1 MHLEKRIDFSR
12 YAAIIICILGALGAL
27 YIVFKYLLWSVLPFA
42 FSWGVAFAIRPLSEY
57 LHRRTSL
64 PKKALNFC
72 LVLLALLLVFS
83 LLFIIS
89 DRLVTEIRDF
99 IEWIEQNPG
108 VVSDTV
114 GKINSLFERF
124 SSRLDIFKTSG
135 TGIDVRSYI
144 SEVTEGATQ
153 QMLSSLPSV
162 VGKIALTL
170 PKVLIFTLITV
181 ISAFYFSIDLKKIND
196 SVLSPLPQKWR
207 ERLVEAKDILL
218 STTVK
223 YLRSY
228 LIIMLITFSLL
239 LIGFLILGV
248 KYYFVLSVI
257 FALIDILPLL
267 GVGTLLIPW
276 GIFSLATGDLYLG
289 MGLLVLYAIIVVVR
303 QIAEPKIIGVSLGIH
318 PLLTLFAMY
327 LGFTVL
333 GFVGMILGPFVAL
346 IARSIASAF
355 LHYRSSSATRQ

>member
-1 MHLEKRIDFSR
+1 MHLEKRIDFSL

-27 YIVFKYLLWSVLPFA
+27 YIALKYLLWSVLPFA

-64 PKKALNFC
+64 PKKALSFC

-99 IEWIEQNPG
+99 VQRLEQNPSI
-108 VVSDTV
+108 VSDTV

-124 SSRLDIFKTSG
+124 SSRLDILRTSG
-135 TGIDVRSYI
+135 AGVDVRSYI
-144 SEVTEGATQ
+144 AEVTDSATQ
-153 QMLSSLPSV
+153 QMVSSLPGM

-170 PKVLIFTLITV
+170 PKALIFTLVSV
-181 ISAFYFSIDLKKIND
+181 ISAFYFSVDLQKINE

-207 ERLVEAKDILL
+207 ERLVEVKDVLL
-218 STTVK
+218 STAVK

-239 LIGFLILGV
+239 LVGFLILGV
-248 KYYFVLSVI
+248 KYHFVLSVL
-257 FALIDILPLL
+257 FAMIDILPLL
-267 GVGTLLIPW
+267 GVGALLIPW
-276 GIFSLATGDLYLG
+276 GLFSLSTGDLYLG
-289 MGLLVLYAIIVVVR
+289 MGLLILYALIVVVR

-318 PLLTLFAMY
+318 PLLTLFSMY
-327 LGFTVL
+327 LGFTLL
-333 GFVGMILGPFVAL
+333 GVGGMILGPFVAL
-346 IARSIASAF
+346 IIRSIVGAF
-355 LHYRSSSATRQ
+355 LHYRAIK